1 MKFFAALPLFAIL
14 ASCSSS
20 ETEGNSASGVTQPP
34 KAAVFGG
41 AYTDVEIEVDYQGGA
56 EPYTGAAG
64 TKVSDLWSVTR
75 TNLGRI
81 FPDKN
86 VSVPSDLTQ
95 MQKIDVSGELFT
107 SDALLGIAKKHRD
120 KAPTASK
127 ATYYVVFVNGYFQDE
142 NGKNDAV
149 LGVSLGTTGVLAMF
163 KPVIASSGLPAF
175 PSVERFVE
183 QSTLVHEIGHAVGLV
198 DNGVSMVA
206 NHKDATHGAHCTN
219 TKCVMYWENEGVSA
233 TREFAKQLLLTGNV
247 VLFKEDCLADVDAA
261 RKK

>member
-1 MKFFAALPLFAIL
+1 MKFPVHLPWIVLVAACS
-14 ASCSSS
+14 ASES
-20 ETEGNSASGVTQPP
+20 EGNSASGVSQPA
-34 KAAVFGG
+34 KASVFGSS
-41 AYTDVEIEVDYQGGA
+41 YTDVEIEVDYQAGA

-64 TKVSDLWSVTR
+64 AKVSDLWSVTR
-75 TNLGRI
+75 TNLARI

-86 VSVPSDLTQ
+86 VTVPSDLAQ
-95 MQKIDVSGELFT
+95 MEKIEAAGGLFT
-107 SDALLGIAKKHRD
+107 SDALLAIAKQHRS
-120 KAPTASK
+120 KGPTATK

-175 PSVERFVE
+175 PAVERFVE

-206 NHKDATHGAHCTN
+206 NHKDAAHGAHCTD
-219 TKCVMYWENEGVSA
+219 TKCVMYWENEGISA
-233 TREFAKQLLLTGNV
+233 TREFAKQLLLTGNA
-247 VLFKEDCLADVDAA
+247 VLFKEDCLADLDAA
-261 RKK
+261 RKR